1 MTNAILLIGPTG
13 SGKTPL
19 GQMLEARGLARRR
32 CLHLDFGELLRR
44 AAGGEGPQTLSRE
57 DVEFVR
63 DVLHAGAL
71 LENEHFHIARKL
83 VADLLDRAEI
93 GDDDLVVLNGLPR
106 HVDQGRCVEEI
117 FRVTVVVDLVCSG
130 QTVLRR
136 IGTNV
141 AGDRTGRTDDDH
153 RAVEN
158 KLALFAER
166 TRPLVDYFR
175 QGGAR
180 VIAIPIGPET
190 TAGDAWQALNEML
203 QPTEHS

>member
-19 GQMLEARGLARRR
+19 GQMLEARGLGRRR
-32 CLHLDFGELLRR
+32 CVHLDFGELLRR
-44 AAGGEGPQTLSRE
+44 AAAGDGPQTLDPD
-57 DVEFVR
+57 DVAFVR

-106 HVDQGRCVEEI
+106 HVDQGRCVEGI
-117 FRVTVVVDLVCSG
+117 FHVTVVVDLVCSG
-130 QTVLRR
+130 QTVLQR

-141 AGDRTGRTDDDH
+141 AGDRTGRNDDDQ

-158 KLALFAER
+158 RLALFAER
-166 TRPLVDYFR
+166 TRPLVDHFQR
-175 QGGAR
+175 GGAR
-180 VIAIPIGPET
+180 VVTLPVGPET
-190 TAGDAWQALNEML
+190 TARDAWQELNEML
-203 QPTEHS
+203 QLPAHS